1 MGVAAR
7 KINSAHSWDSMNSQR
22 CRSLEAPR
30 EVARGSPSTHGRVL
44 HSPLTKRRMSMT
56 LFQRS
61 EQGPEE
67 RQPEVPRVQIQ
78 GDEAVIPRSD
88 EAGEDRTKLSPK
100 TWG

>member
-1 MGVAAR
+1 
-7 KINSAHSWDSMNSQR
+7 
-22 CRSLEAPR
+22 
-30 EVARGSPSTHGRVL
+30 
-44 HSPLTKRRMSMT
+44 MT
-56 LFQRS
+56 LFQRN
-61 EQGPEE
+61 EQGREE